1 MAKAF
6 SIASWN
12 IEHFGALDKEKKKIV
27 KDPKP
32 IIDLLKAKNADIV
45 AIYEV
50 RSDRVFRYLVES
62 MPDHR
67 FFITEGP
74 QMQEILVGIRK
85 SVPVFLTQKTEFK
98 AGQMTLRPGMLVTP
112 YVDNEY
118 YPLLFLHVK
127 SMRDPK
133 GFGLRW
139 EMTKR
144 AFDFR
149 KVLKKASPTGSNAN
163 YIFMGDMNTMGMD
176 YTGRNFD
183 ISGSDEISELR
194 RAAKARGMKLLD
206 KTSPATYWHP
216 TYGRSDLDHVVA
228 AGHLKFKQFAGKDVQ
243 VSGWTEYSTDAEIE
257 AWTKSYSDHAILYI
271 EVQKV

>member
-12 IEHFGALDKEKKKIV
+12 IEHFGALDKDKKKIV
-27 KDPKP
+27 KDPEP

-50 RSDRVFRYLVES
+50 RSDRVFRYLVEA

-74 QMQEILVGIRK
+74 QMQEILVGTRK
-85 SVPVFLTQKTEFK
+85 SLSVFMTQKTEFK
-98 AGQMTLRPGMLVTP
+98 AGQSALRPGMLVTP
-112 YVDNEY
+112 YVDGEY

-149 KVLKKASPTGSNAN
+149 KVLKKASPTGTAAN

-183 ISGSDEISELR
+183 IAGSDEIAELR

-206 KTSPATYWHP
+206 KTSTATYWHP
-216 TYGRSDLDHVVA
+216 RYGQSDLDHVVA

-243 VSGWTEYSTDAEIE
+243 VSGWTDYSTDTEIE
-257 AWTKSYSDHAILYI
+257 AWTESYSDHAILYV